1 MKFRKN
7 KQTFESIQKR
17 ISELRYQI
25 DKDKLELAEQLALLE
40 QYKVDVEITTRS
52 IKDDLGVTPK
62 LGWL

>member
-1 MKFRKN
+1 MKFRNN

-25 DKDKLELAEQLALLE
+25 EKDKLELAEQLALLE

-52 IKDDLGVTPK
+52 TKDDLGVTPK